1 MKTHPISLK
10 QGLRKILICSISVFL
25 CVQILIVSALFYSNN
40 KSNLAYIK
48 NTVSKTASSIDSYL
62 EMIEKSG
69 FSISSNFTYMNM
81 YSSADSLLYEDSY
94 SSAYQS
100 ASQICTLVPGLVDL
114 IVIDLNGTKK
124 SYFSGY
130 DYTIVDELAKENIL
144 QDPDNLQRSFFFF
157 PDNEDTRKDYFLY
170 YFPIFSTS
178 TSPIN
183 TQKSAT
189 GVFIC
194 NKQILDSYLIPQQD
208 TSSVLSLYYEDD
220 LLLCSSTSDS
230 DINRYAFTSPRS
242 YTEMLESTGLSVTGI
257 PASPFALQETTL
269 FMYVYLFI
277 MIFFFILLLLF
288 INRWIH
294 RYITIPI
301 SDVSTQLRTFNS
313 GDLNKRL
320 TRTNVQE
327 LNDITDTANEMIDN
341 IKQIT
346 KKIFTTQDMLYETVL
361 RKTEAELYALQSQV
375 NPHFLYNTLQCIR
388 GLATLKRTDDIKD
401 ISLAMSDVFKYSI
414 APGTYV
420 TYLDEIRIIHKYL
433 SIYKI
438 RFDGKIDYEIDVD
451 ENILQCYTVK
461 MIIQPTVENA
471 VVHAFKDMS
480 RKPCIHIIGRIE
492 DGCIIFRII
501 DNGNGIP
508 LDSLKEIRKKLS
520 SSFENSIR
528 KKSSYGIGLYNIA
541 RRIKLAYGED
551 YGIEIFSN
559 MNGTEVD
566 IITPAQTE
574 MPESSLE

>member
-1 MKTHPISLK
+1 
-10 QGLRKILICSISVFL
+10 
-25 CVQILIVSALFYSNN
+25 
-40 KSNLAYIK
+40 
-48 NTVSKTASSIDSYL
+48 
-62 EMIEKSG
+62 
-69 FSISSNFTYMNM
+69 MNM

-566 IITPAQTE
+566 IITPVQTE